1 MWSIES
7 VSRQLQT
14 WTHQFGSIYGLFEG
28 TRPIYVV
35 SHPEFLREI
44 YMKQFSSF
52 HSRHLPFIVRIAT
65 QNKMHLFIA
74 SSYQW
79 HRQRLVVNPTFSAAK
94 LKLMTALVNECI
106 ESFMDKL
113 SEKCKEQADCNINI
127 IYKRLTMD
135 VICRCAFGIN
145 TNMQTDIDNE
155 YMHKAEILTKK
166 SFEKHPLIRL
176 SYLMPWLIP
185 ILSYIVV
192 GQAIFMHV
200 LHKWKK
206 TAEELPRFWFVD
218 RLCHIVDARASFDE
232 TKRCIDLL
240 QLMLDASTPNE
251 IKSQC
256 DDNDSDVMSKK
267 LQYEE
272 VISNVFLF
280 MIAGYKT
287 TSTALTYCT
296 YILATHSTIQEKLR
310 AEIDEQQDKYGSDYD
325 RVHNMIYLDLFI
337 REVLRMFPIAPKAVS
352 RECNETTTV
361 CGYVIEKGSAIQPDV
376 LSLHYDP
383 DLWGSDDPN
392 LFVPERHLTR
402 RHPMAYMPFGQ
413 GPCNCVGMRFAP
425 MELKLADVQKYCDKL
440 RQQVLSNLKELQCVD
455 DLDNATTLIN
465 IDCQHLIYKFKY
477 NMTHDPRFDDAVE
490 KQCAKDVQLFDECEK
505 LIDARGS
512 NQIWAAPTPERWL
525 HGASSAPGARAERS
539 DSSERWSWS
548 GVGATFYL
556 QLQ

>member
-1 MWSIES
+1 
-7 VSRQLQT
+7 
-14 WTHQFGSIYGLFEG
+14 
-28 TRPIYVV
+28 
-35 SHPEFLREI
+35 
-44 YMKQFSSF
+44 MKQFSSF

-65 QNKMHLFIA
+65 RNKMRLFIA

-113 SEKCKEQADCNINI
+113 SEKCEEQADCNIYI
-127 IYKRLTMD
+127 IYKQLTMD
-135 VICRCAFGIN
+135 VICN
-145 TNMQTDIDNE
+145 PSKNNSEM
-155 YMHKAEILTKK
+155 
-166 SFEKHPLIRL
+166 
-176 SYLMPWLIP
+176 
-185 ILSYIVV
+185 
-192 GQAIFMHV
+192 
-200 LHKWKK
+200 
-206 TAEELPRFWFVD
+206 
-218 RLCHIVDARASFDE
+218 
-232 TKRCIDLL
+232 
-240 QLMLDASTPNE
+240 
-251 IKSQC
+251 

-425 MELKLADVQKYCDKL
+425 MELKLSLTRLLHQYIILPEKQIQSSIIGNKFETKLSEIDTASNDGYQQPNADKL
-440 RQQVLSNLKELQCVD
+440 PSQRS
-455 DLDNATTLIN
+455 
-465 IDCQHLIYKFKY
+465 
-477 NMTHDPRFDDAVE
+477 
-490 KQCAKDVQLFDECEK
+490 
-505 LIDARGS
+505 IDANR
-512 NQIWAAPTPERWL
+512 
-525 HGASSAPGARAERS
+525 
-539 DSSERWSWS
+539 
-548 GVGATFYL
+548 
-556 QLQ
+556 

>member
-135 VICRCAFGIN
+135 VICN
-145 TNMQTDIDNE
+145 PSKNNSEM
-155 YMHKAEILTKK
+155 
-166 SFEKHPLIRL
+166 
-176 SYLMPWLIP
+176 
-185 ILSYIVV
+185 
-192 GQAIFMHV
+192 
-200 LHKWKK
+200 
-206 TAEELPRFWFVD
+206 
-218 RLCHIVDARASFDE
+218 
-232 TKRCIDLL
+232 
-240 QLMLDASTPNE
+240 
-251 IKSQC
+251 

-280 MIAGYKT
+280 MIAGYET

-383 DLWGSDDPN
+383 DLWGPDDPN

-413 GPCNCVGMRFAP
+413 GPCNCVGMQFAL
-425 MELKLADVQKYCDKL
+425 MELKL
-440 RQQVLSNLKELQCVD
+440 QQVLSNLKELQCVD

-505 LIDARGS
+505 LIDAREYFVDACVLDIEKLECGRLDDDNQDLSHEQGAACRDDQERLCGQVASGS
-512 NQIWAAPTPERWL
+512 DRVYRCLYDQKFNSMM
-525 HGASSAPGARAERS
+525 SSA
-539 DSSERWSWS
+539 
-548 GVGATFYL
+548 VGH
-556 QLQ
+556 